1 MVFDLQIAQ
10 ELYYTNNLG
19 PGPLALERPSLD
31 LDQITLGALS
41 LGPHAIYC
49 LHSCDI
55 SSPSLDIGEIP
66 LGLRPR
72 DISLKYLSASPRGI
86 SGGITLMSQIPKCN
100 FTYKY
105 HHQPPMVV
113 FETQIPLNSIFFLL
127 LNQFSGSS

>member
-1 MVFDLQIAQ
+1 MKAVNRTRAEAQGPSGDLIQIQ
-10 ELYYTNNLG
+10 LG
-19 PGPLALERPSLD
+19 PGPSALERPSLD

-41 LGPHAIYC
+41 LGPRAIYC

-86 SGGITLMSQIPKCN
+86 SGGITLMSHIPKCD
-100 FTYKY
+100 FTYY
-105 HHQPPMVV
+105 TPRTLIYVLISV
-113 FETQIPLNSIFFLL
+113 RF
-127 LNQFSGSS
+127 GSLIWA